1 MEVYGVDISYC
12 QRGLD
17 YQKLKDDG
25 IKFAIIRAGYTGTK
39 HHAQRADDLLHTH
52 VNGCRNNGIKVG
64 FYFYSCARSVEEA
77 KAEARFCAD
86 LIKDYPRPDYPVFI
100 DVEESQISDLGRDKA
115 TDIVLAFIAE
125 TERLGYPSGV
135 YCNPSWMEYYLRKSR
150 IVGKSDIWLAH
161 WVKKTAYNYGQT
173 LWQNGLRY
181 SAGMNIDSD
190 ICYIDYP
197 ETVEAWYKKH
207 GIERNDV
214 VTNHD
219 EVIENVAAEVLNGL
233 WGVGTERFERLTAA
247 GYDYYEIQD
256 KVTEELKKQS
266 AGKIKIGSTVKVKKG
281 AKTYDGKRLASF
293 VYERPHTV
301 SELVGDRAVI
311 AYGNVV
317 IAAVKVCDLIAV

>member
-1 MEVYGVDISYC
+1 MEIQGVDISYC

-25 IKFAIIRAGYTGTK
+25 IKFAIIRVGYTGTI
-39 HHAQRADDLLHTH
+39 HHTQRIDNLLHTH
-52 VNGCRNNGIKVG
+52 VNGCLNHGIKIG

-77 KAEARFCAD
+77 KAEARFCAEA
-86 LIKDYPRPDYPVFI
+86 IKDYPRPEYPVFI
-100 DVEESQISDLGRDKA
+100 DVEESQISNLGRDKA
-115 TDIVLAFIAE
+115 TDIVLAFIEE
-125 TERLGYPSGV
+125 TEKLGYPSGV
-135 YCNPSWMEYYLRKSR
+135 YCNPSWMEYYLRKNR

-161 WVKKTAYNYGQT
+161 WVRKTSFDYGQT

-190 ICYIDYP
+190 ICYVDYP
-197 ETVEAWYKKH
+197 KQTYDWYIKH
-207 GIERNDV
+207 GIPVDCYARKR
-214 VTNHD
+214 D
-219 EVIENVAAEVLNGL
+219 EEIVAEVLAGV
-233 WGVGTERFERLTAA
+233 WGVGTDRFERLTSA
-247 GYDYYEIQD
+247 GYDYYKIQD
-256 KVTEELKKQS
+256 KVNEEIKKQS
-266 AGKIKIGSTVKVKKG
+266 VGKIKIGSTVKVKRG

-317 IAAVKVCDLIAV
+317 IAAVKVGDLVAV

>member
-1 MEVYGVDISYC
+1 MEIQGVDISYC

-25 IKFAIIRAGYTGTK
+25 IKFAIIRVGYTGTA
-39 HHAQRADDLLHTH
+39 HHSQRIDNLLHTH
-52 VNGCRNNGIKVG
+52 VNGCLNHSIKIG

-77 KAEARFCAD
+77 KAEARFCAEA
-86 LIKDYPRPDYPVFI
+86 IKDYPRPEYPVFI
-100 DVEESQISDLGRDKA
+100 DVEESQISNLGRDKA
-115 TDIVLAFIAE
+115 TDIVLAFIEE
-125 TERLGYPSGV
+125 TEKLGYPSGV
-135 YCNPSWMEYYLRKSR
+135 YCNPSWMEYYLRKKR

-161 WVKKTAYNYGQT
+161 WVRKTSFDYGQT

-190 ICYIDYP
+190 ICYVDYP
-197 ETVEAWYKKH
+197 KQTYDWYIKH
-207 GIERNDV
+207 GIPVDCYARKREEEIV
-214 VTNHD
+214 
-219 EVIENVAAEVLNGL
+219 AEVLAGV
-233 WGVGTERFERLTAA
+233 WGVGTDRFERLTAA

-266 AGKIKIGSTVKVKKG
+266 VGKIKIGSIVKVKKG

-301 SELVGDRAVI
+301 SELVGDRVVI

-317 IAAVKVCDLIAV
+317 IAAVKVGDLVAV